1 MGIWHGSV
9 LRRRVLYQRALA
21 KEMEAKAAKAARAA
35 KAKIETATTA
45 ERKVTCL
52 ETVGLLKGQ
61 RERVKDM
68 GAKVMEAE
76 RELEKLDGMR
86 LRRRRP
92 RLHRCG

>member
-9 LRRRVLYQRALA
+9 LQRKVLFQKAMARAT
-21 KEMEAKAAKAARAA
+21 EAKAAKVA
-35 KAKIETATTA
+35 KARVKIETATTA

-52 ETVGLLKGQ
+52 ETVGQLREQ

-68 GAKVMEAE
+68 GAKVMEAGKE
-76 RELEKLDGMR
+76 SEKLDGMR

-92 RLHRCG
+92 RSHQCG

>member
-9 LRRRVLYQRALA
+9 LQRKVLFQKAMARA
-21 KEMEAKAAKAARAA
+21 MEAKAAKVA
-35 KAKIETATTA
+35 KAKVKIETATTA

-52 ETVGLLKGQ
+52 EIVGLLKGQ

-76 RELEKLDGMR
+76 KELEKLDGMH
-86 LRRRRP
+86 RRRRP